1 MKLLIRSLIWGVLF
15 STCSLSLAVAS
26 NSNNLK
32 QFQSCPA
39 LSANGNRFD
48 LKPSYVTPKWKNV
61 FARDRRKHEA
71 TAILARNLAAFYENP
86 QSAKLESLKG
96 YGTIG
101 NLDGVSLGQMQW
113 NWNGGKGTL
122 VREFFKGLKEAHLV
136 TDDLFLNQQLLIVH
150 RFAKT
155 QIGKKSASKVVR
167 QWAKLHGK
175 QNSSLSKWLI
185 STPIQKHQDK
195 LVNDR
200 VNQALTLAKT
210 WLRDMGYSGSQSNN
224 LKRVTT
230 LMLNF
235 NIHTGL
241 SPDNT
246 RELWVPQL
254 LDFQSEFSSRAEA
267 YKFVLEWMK
276 KCEPKVKVKSSKKT
290 PEMTGGEDAFANQ
303 HGYPGNHKLW
313 ITRCGLQ
320 EISRLQ
326 FDMFTYSF
334 LVATRS
340 QTNEFGI
347 RIKGFSQLD
356 VFNRG
361 ALIALGKGIA
371 RSAWMEIDFFERNKR
386 QRKSKWPC

>member
-1 MKLLIRSLIWGVLF
+1 
-15 STCSLSLAVAS
+15 
-26 NSNNLK
+26 
-32 QFQSCPA
+32 
-39 LSANGNRFD
+39 
-48 LKPSYVTPKWKNV
+48 
-61 FARDRRKHEA
+61 
-71 TAILARNLAAFYENP
+71 
-86 QSAKLESLKG
+86 
-96 YGTIG
+96 
-101 NLDGVSLGQMQW
+101 
-113 NWNGGKGTL
+113 
-122 VREFFKGLKEAHLV
+122 
-136 TDDLFLNQQLLIVH
+136 
-150 RFAKT
+150 
-155 QIGKKSASKVVR
+155 
-167 QWAKLHGK
+167 
-175 QNSSLSKWLI
+175 
-185 STPIQKHQDK
+185 
-195 LVNDR
+195 
-200 VNQALTLAKT
+200 
-210 WLRDMGYSGSQSNN
+210 
-224 LKRVTT
+224 
-230 LMLNF
+230 MLNF